1 MANKGVKQ
9 STRGNLN
16 KDVDP
21 KAMRNGDYEDALD
34 VLHIN
39 KGSNKS
45 LNAEPTLGNKYAF
58 TIEPRVAQ
66 NKRIRFNIPTQAN
79 YEATV
84 FKTDGV
90 TPLFSFFFSNPTDF
104 TVNFAVGAGAAG
116 LQINFVETT
125 STFVTVEILTPAYY
139 DWFVSSVGSVEFTFD
154 VLQEALSPN
163 YIGIPKI
170 IGSVDLLGNLF
181 VFSTT
186 KTQEQRGFTITD
198 IYNSGGRIGISTA
211 EPHGLQNGFEVSIS
225 GTQIDRYADGLW
237 IVQVINA
244 SSFILQL
251 SDASTLNLSAPATGT
266 VSVYVR
272 GYGEIGVAVKDL
284 NTDSW
289 QYTRLLGSKEFN
301 FDTFHLIECRAEA
314 NNLGKSLYF
323 ISIKKNEPNVFYY
336 NKDNFTQDG
345 ALQINGGQYQYD
357 SIEKEI
363 NLIFSPK
370 YPIIDLNSIGNT
382 GGKLKIGYKR
392 YSIRYLDIF
401 NTHTAWSELSPP
413 VCIFE
418 ENTDADAYKIMGS
431 ADDTSTTKTVTLRIS
446 NIPNIGLYRF
456 IELAV
461 VEFFGGSVTATNIK
475 REEIVV
481 FQNSI
486 YITHDGNEPNQ
497 TSIDV
502 GDLTS
507 AAESTF
513 INTPGSITIIDNRLV
528 LANYEPKY
536 NQDFSAVFSNVK
548 HSIKRKKL
556 ETVGFFNDVKYGEYM
571 KPENIYYNRGYML
584 NETYRFAGRLV
595 FHNGT
600 KSDYYF
606 IDDIIFDTNP
616 TNSVSKKPNNR
627 ISTIPDYSLT
637 EFISGNPVSLR
648 FQENKPFLPQVPN
661 QVVSQDDANLVDI
674 AFSGSS
680 PNPNSQGIYYDAA
693 FDRYQKTWTEINA
706 YCFFVEFE
714 NFNLDIKTK
723 DGKNLRSVVDY
734 IEIGVCPCVPEVL
747 GSGVFFPAD
756 VFQNQKQYANTPS
769 NFSSRDYTRDY
780 GALIGLTGQQQP
792 KIGSFMFPDY
802 QLGLTEISRVENDV
816 IINYGRPCLQ
826 YSNYWNASNRVI
838 DEFTGITE
846 SAIPLITFPNNRV
859 TPPTQIKTTHSVEEI
874 KTVPYD
880 SSILLTSI
888 FPSVTYISNP
898 ILGIFYSGQPNPP
911 YLFNRTYA
919 LVLDT
924 EVDFLGYKAN
934 VTQNTTT
941 SFFYPRRRDTIRQI
955 QYFRKINNKY
965 GDISLSKAIS
975 TYSFLKVDVNFSNQ
989 SKVEVFGG
997 DTYTQKSYLKYYNG
1011 YDGNP
1016 IYGTIDIGNP
1026 KGGILGFFSQNRNN
1040 IQMRFRATDQAV
1052 YPNGSGATS
1061 NDRLQDCLDKEET
1074 RQIAQAYLGSN
1085 PFLVRLFDPLSFV
1098 IKSFKARI
1106 AYSALKPQNSIMDYY
1121 RSFPPLQY
1129 YDLDPQYGE
1138 ITHIEVLNNELYAWQ
1153 ERKVNR
1159 MFFNTTGVL
1168 TTVEGDISVLGNQG
1182 VLSRKPIALSA
1193 FGTKHKF
1200 SVVKGTSAGGQDVA
1214 YWINSESNMLMRFGA
1229 DGSVAISILWGL
1241 MGFLNDN
1248 LKWAQ
1253 QNLKYTGN
1261 RYGYGI
1267 YGVWD
1272 ERFKEAIFTVRAAK
1286 DVDDWQIRQS
1296 YTANRSNFSV
1306 VRNYNQVQFSTF
1318 EESPDIFIC
1327 TQDHTATA
1335 DTEPGVGVN
1344 WQSYWVVAPHTDN
1357 NYYNEYTIALN
1368 EIKNGFSTFY
1378 THKPAIYM
1386 RYRNKFLTAHPK
1398 MKYSNV
1404 SFEHREGDYLT
1415 WYNYEGEEQTS
1426 TGYIMP
1432 IINIDPEAIKW
1443 YLAVWMVTKFAPFR
1457 MEFYTDKHES
1467 YLDAE
1472 DFEEREGVWIS
1483 NIKNDLDNITQRND
1497 LDTSQLYGSYLKVK
1511 IFFEPKKFQQFFDF
1525 VTLLR
1530 LSQRSYMK

>member
-186 KTQEQRGFTITD
+186 KTQEQRDFTITD
-198 IYNSGGRIGISTA
+198 IYNSGGRIGITTS
-211 EPHGLQNGFEVSIS
+211 EPHGLQNGFEVNIS

-251 SDASTLNLSAPATGT
+251 SDASTLNLSVPITGT

-314 NNLGKSLYF
+314 NNLGNSLYF
-323 ISIKKNEPNVFYY
+323 HQVLRNVPKVFYY
-336 NKDNFTQDG
+336 NQETFIQDG
-345 ALQINGGQYQYD
+345 GLSINGGQYEYGRIVQETEILAYKNIPIPKFLKQEIGGTVTSGNKRYVIRLSND
-357 SIEKEI
+357 FIKSPWSAPTGLVNIYQSNINNPSQIEGGISGEI
-363 NLIFSPK
+363 TDKRVFLEVNA
-370 YPIIDLNSIGNT
+370 IDLALYKYIELGVIEYISGAINSYN
-382 GGKLKIGYKR
+382 
-392 YSIRYLDIF
+392 
-401 NTHTAWSELSPP
+401 
-413 VCIFE
+413 
-418 ENTDADAYKIMGS
+418 
-431 ADDTSTTKTVTLRIS
+431 
-446 NIPNIGLYRF
+446 LYRVPVTSDTMTL
-456 IELAV
+456 IHSGSENSKTDLPLD
-461 VEFFGGSVTATNIK
+461 EFFSTNTPILN
-475 REEIVV
+475 V
-481 FQNSI
+481 
-486 YITHDGNEPNQ
+486 GNEA
-497 TSIDV
+497 I
-502 GDLTS
+502 L
-507 AAESTF
+507 
-513 INTPGSITIIDNRLV
+513 DNRLV
-528 LANYEPKY
+528 YGN
-536 NQDFSAVFSNVK
+536 
-548 HSIKRKKL
+548 I
-556 ETVGFFNDVKYGEYM
+556 TVSDNLDLSEFAQTVKYRLKQKDIGATSLRSYSSFVFGGYQNPLNTCNYM
-571 KPENIYYNRGYML
+571 GYFYND
-584 NETYRFAGRLV
+584 EYRFGISAILNDGTETQV
-595 FHNGT
+595 FHTFDVRFDTSPTSTDGKRLQGLPNYDNVRQVNDEFV
-600 KSDYYF
+600 SVIPYIEF
-606 IDDIIFDTNP
+606 VFDTNYTFNGTP
-616 TNSVSKKPNNR
+616 IKNLIKRIKVYRCKRIPEVLACGVLCNVVEQTKSGTSSATEPGKPLIPWLFMNQVRKIVGSSIRTVEVYENYALITDASGNTSIDPNPDFNFYNYPESQFEGSNTSHPIEPNKYLRAGLFFSPDCEYSNINEDFIKGSKLRVFFSPNFAVCNQKGVNFDPIRSAMCEEFFLNQQVYEDYEITASNYITRAGEHTFSLLNKTLKKTLDSYYFPEDRTFTFEVEKSYAFAFEKDIPSPKKGLSQRYYYAQIIRNIEDKYGLISNSNYEYCVSFADVDTNS
-627 ISTIPDYSLT
+627 SLIQLET
-637 EFISGNPVSLR
+637 FGG
-648 FQENKPFLPQVPN
+648 
-661 QVVSQDDANLVDI
+661 D
-674 AFSGSS
+674 AFSGKIWQRFSYIKNDANNDKWGTSLAYHGQTVVNYDMRYYIDDSS
-680 PNPNSQGIYYDAA
+680 GSTFPISNS
-693 FDRYQKTWTEINA
+693 
-706 YCFFVEFE
+706 
-714 NFNLDIKTK
+714 
-723 DGKNLRSVVDY
+723 
-734 IEIGVCPCVPEVL
+734 
-747 GSGVFFPAD
+747 
-756 VFQNQKQYANTPS
+756 
-769 NFSSRDYTRDY
+769 
-780 GALIGLTGQQQP
+780 
-792 KIGSFMFPDY
+792 DY
-802 QLGLTEISRVENDV
+802 QNWL
-816 IINYGRPCLQ
+816 
-826 YSNYWNASNRVI
+826 SNYDSDQYN
-838 DEFTGITE
+838 
-846 SAIPLITFPNNRV
+846 
-859 TPPTQIKTTHSVEEI
+859 
-874 KTVPYD
+874 YD
-880 SSILLTSI
+880 
-888 FPSVTYISNP
+888 
-898 ILGIFYSGQPNPP
+898 
-911 YLFNRTYA
+911 
-919 LVLDT
+919 
-924 EVDFLGYKAN
+924 LGYN
-934 VTQNTTT
+934 YQNGLFVLKNFD
-941 SFFYPRRRDTIRQI
+941 SNLI
-955 QYFRKINNKY
+955 YFKRYKTRIIY
-965 GDISLSKAIS
+965 SL
-975 TYSFLKVDVNFSNQ
+975 
-989 SKVEVFGG
+989 
-997 DTYTQKSYLKYYNG
+997 
-1011 YDGNP
+1011 
-1016 IYGTIDIGNP
+1016 
-1026 KGGILGFFSQNRNN
+1026 
-1040 IQMRFRATDQAV
+1040 
-1052 YPNGSGATS
+1052 
-1061 NDRLQDCLDKEET
+1061 
-1074 RQIAQAYLGSN
+1074 
-1085 PFLVRLFDPLSFV
+1085 
-1098 IKSFKARI
+1098 
-1106 AYSALKPQNSIMDYY
+1106 LKPQNSILDLY
-1121 RSFPPLQY
+1121 RIFPFNQY

-1182 VLSRKPIALSA
+1182 VISRKPIALSA

-1306 VRNYNQVQFSTF
+1306 VRNYNQLQFSTF

-1404 SFEHREGDYLT
+1404 SFEHREGEYLT

-1530 LSQRSYMK
+1530 LSQRSYVK